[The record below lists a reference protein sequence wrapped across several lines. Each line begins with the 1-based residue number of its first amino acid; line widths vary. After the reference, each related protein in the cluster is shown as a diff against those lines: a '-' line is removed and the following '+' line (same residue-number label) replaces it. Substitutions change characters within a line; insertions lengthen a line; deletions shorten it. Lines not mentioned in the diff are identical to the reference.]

1 MDKAQILIDL
11 VIRKG
16 CQACQKFIM
25 HLHGKD
31 PKRAQ
36 KLRLL

>member
-1 MDKAQILIDL
+1 MDKVRILIDL

-25 HLHGKD
+25 HLHEKD
-31 PKRAQ
+31 LKHAW
-36 KLRLL
+36 KLKLL